1 MQSLQ
6 SRGDKW
12 AGNAEA
18 FSRCKGDCK
27 GAFPL
32 SSPLLTT
39 IVLSDATL
47 LSSTVKESQSISC
60 PSLRVLGPDS
70 GLDHGP
76 ARIIVFR
83 LASVLEAQ

>member
-1 MQSLQ
+1 M
-6 SRGDKW
+6 GTVP
-12 AGNAEA
+12 
-18 FSRCKGDCK
+18 F
-27 GAFPL
+27 

-39 IVLSDATL
+39 IVLSEATPF
-47 LSSTVKESQSISC
+47 SSTVNESQSILC

-70 GLDHGP
+70 GLDQGP

>member
-1 MQSLQ
+1 M
-6 SRGDKW
+6 
-12 AGNAEA
+12 
-18 FSRCKGDCK
+18 CKGDCR

-32 SSPLLTT
+32 SGPLLKT
-39 IVLSDATL
+39 IVLSEAIL
-47 LSSTVKESQSISC
+47 LSPTVKESQGISC

-70 GLDHGP
+70 GLDQGP